1 MAVSSSG
8 ITGLLR
14 AWSEGDDRALDKLT
28 SIVYEELYRLARF
41 YMAGER
47 PDHILQTTALISEI
61 YVKINRLQRT
71 DWQNRSHFF
80 GVCSHLMQH
89 ILTDYARS
97 QLYLKRGGDAE
108 EVPLQNENTELPDSH
123 TSTKLI
129 ALTDALRDLAALDE
143 RVSRVVQL
151 HFFGGFSLKEIAE
164 VLNLSERTVKR
175 DWKFGK
181 LWLAHELKSGNEQWK
196 QR

>member
-1 MAVSSSG
+1 
-8 ITGLLR
+8 
-14 AWSEGDDRALDKLT
+14 
-28 SIVYEELYRLARF
+28 
-41 YMAGER
+41 MAGER
-47 PDHILQTTALISEI
+47 SDHILQSTALINEV
-61 YVKINRLQRT
+61 YLQINKLQRT
-71 DWQNRSHFF
+71 DWQSRSHFF

-108 EVPLQNENTELPDSH
+108 KVPLHENENVEFKDAQTGP
-123 TSTKLI
+123 KLI
-129 ALTDALRDLAALDE
+129 ALADALRDLTALDE
-143 RVSRVVQL
+143 RVSQVVRL
-151 HFFGGFSLKEIAE
+151 HFFGGFGLKEIAE
-164 VLNLSERTVKR
+164 VLNISERTVKR